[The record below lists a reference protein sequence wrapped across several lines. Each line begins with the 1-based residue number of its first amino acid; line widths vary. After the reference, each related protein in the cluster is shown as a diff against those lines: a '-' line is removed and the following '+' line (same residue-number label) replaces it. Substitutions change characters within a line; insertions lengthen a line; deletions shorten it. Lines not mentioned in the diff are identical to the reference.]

1 MRWTAARRTRPD
13 RRARE
18 RAHHNLTSEPGTVF
32 IKAIIAFMLEFP
44 LRMTWVRRTAG
55 GVGLTAVAMLF
66 AGCATGGGDA
76 SSEAATVS
84 GKLKVVATTTQVADF
99 ARVVGGDRVRVT
111 QILRP
116 NVDPHDYE
124 PSPADVKAIG
134 EADVLVANGVG
145 LEKWLDGVISSAGFR
160 GDRVDTSQGVK
171 IRPGNGDE
179 EKEGD
184 PHIWHN
190 PLNVKIMVAGIE
202 KALAAKDPAGA
213 AAYQANVAA
222 YAGKLDALDADIMQ
236 QINSLP
242 PADRKLVTN
251 HDAFGYYVDRYQL
264 AFVGSI
270 IPSFDTSAELSGR
283 DIDDLVGEIR
293 KTGVKAI
300 FSESSLPPNT
310 AQTIGREAGVKV
322 VAGEDALYGDTLGP
336 PGSDGET
343 YLRMEEHNTRTIV
356 GALR

>member
-1 MRWTAARRTRPD
+1 MVPG
-13 RRARE
+13 
-18 RAHHNLTSEPGTVF
+18 LTSEPGTVS
-32 IKAIIAFMLEFP
+32 IMIIVAFMLEFP
-44 LRMTWVRRTAG
+44 LRVTRLRLASGTIGLAV
-55 GVGLTAVAMLF
+55 GVVLIAS
-66 AGCATGGGDA
+66 CSSGGG
-76 SSEAATVS
+76 SSADGSVSATATAS

-99 ARVVGGDRVRVT
+99 ARVVGGDRVQVT
-111 QILRP
+111 QILKP

-134 EADVLVANGVG
+134 EANVLVANGVG
-145 LEKWLDGVISSAGFR
+145 LEKWLDSAISSANFKGT
-160 GDRVDTSQGVK
+160 RVDTSQGVK
-171 IRPGNGDE
+171 IRPGNGDDE
-179 EKEGD
+179 EKAGD

-190 PLNVKIMVAGIE
+190 PLNAKIMAANIE
-202 KALAAKDPAGA
+202 KAFAAGDAAGTA
-213 AAYQANVAA
+213 TYQANLAA
-222 YAGKLDALDADIMQ
+222 YDGKLDALDADIAR
-236 QINSLP
+236 QINSLL

-264 AFVGSI
+264 TFVGSI

-283 DIDDLVGEIR
+283 DVDDLVSEIK

-336 PGSDGET
+336 EGSDGAT
-343 YLRMEEHNTRTIV
+343 YLQMEEHNTKTIV
-356 GALR
+356 GALM